1 MNVRFEGNN
10 GRDADVMRC
19 LLMTQACGDPSSLL
33 QVTLS
38 PGCMVIELGL
48 NAKFAIDTLAPPP
61 ASAERLA
68 PPCTT
73 SLRGPCPTA
82 KVVTLPLSRSTTD
95 MSFEPSLVT

>member
-73 SLRGPCPTA
+73 SLRGP
-82 KVVTLPLSRSTTD
+82 
-95 MSFEPSLVT
+95 

>member
-73 SLRGPCPTA
+73 SLRG
-82 KVVTLPLSRSTTD
+82 LTD
-95 MSFEPSLVT
+95 GDGPFKANSAWRDSDVSF